1 MTVTRY
7 IAEWADD
14 VCSFLSYI
22 DIPICTYSF
31 TAYDGVQLL
40 GRFLS
45 GLLDLVSIFFTFLIG
60 RRLYDWRVGL
70 LGALLLALAV
80 MPIQSSHFFT
90 MDNWSAAL
98 TTMALYAAV
107 RAASL
112 GDEQPIWQLRW
123 YGLFGLG
130 VGLATASRIN
140 MAPLALMIAVSAV
153 IWLLRRN
160 EITLP
165 DLEDIKSLGGPI
177 CSASSAALP

>member
-1 MTVTRY
+1 MILFVQ
-7 IAEWADD
+7 
-14 VCSFLSYI
+14 V
-22 DIPICTYSF
+22 SF

-70 LGALLLALAV
+70 LAALLLALAV

-98 TTMALYAAV
+98 TTMSLYAAV

-112 GDEQPIWQLRW
+112 GDEHPVWQLRW
-123 YGLFGLG
+123 YGLIWHWPWFGNCF
-130 VGLATASRIN
+130 TH
-140 MAPLALMIAVSAV
+140 
-153 IWLLRRN
+153 
-160 EITLP
+160 
-165 DLEDIKSLGGPI
+165 
-177 CSASSAALP
+177 